1 MSQKI
6 ISRKLQF
13 EIMIRLLLMLS
24 LFAACAY
31 LARGEDSPASDN
43 ARLLAAVQAGQ
54 LDTVKELLKKGANPN
69 ADYGISLLS
78 IAIGAGNPEMLEVL
92 LKAGTKVDVP
102 VPGPPPPLNVAM
114 MASNGRVFDI
124 MMATHPTPSHDNSED
139 FYYNLYS
146 GLGANC
152 GHLQLLDLKLNP
164 KAGPALVE
172 FERRLGVLKRAGFDI
187 NAADEKT
194 GETILM
200 EMVEDHVALPVL
212 EKMVAAGANPTLR
225 NKAGKSSADLAA
237 DAKEMDVLRY
247 LDVDHSHAVL
257 LREHEIPVDSHFVGD
272 WSGDDDMQGLEMKAD
287 GSGFYASMAPFK
299 VAWKQSGDVASLE
312 LVPMKGSLPTGTT
325 LKGTAH
331 LTPDGKILK
340 LELIKTGS
348 PTWTEELSRTH
359 K

>member
-6 ISRKLQF
+6 ISRILQF
-13 EIMIRLLLMLS
+13 EIMIRILLMLS
-24 LFAACAY
+24 LFAACAC

-102 VPGPPPPLNVAM
+102 VPGPVPPLCVAM
-114 MASNGRVFDI
+114 MAANGRVFDI
-124 MMATHPTPSHDNSED
+124 MMATHPTPSHDNSEL
-139 FYYNLYS
+139 FYYQLYG
-146 GLGANC
+146 GLGANY
-152 GHLQLLDLKLNP
+152 GHLQFLDPKVNP
-164 KAGPALVE
+164 KAGSALAE
-172 FERRLGVLKRAGFDI
+172 LERRLGILKRAGFDI
-187 NAADEKT
+187 NAANEKT

-212 EKMVAAGANPTLR
+212 EKMVAAGANPVLR

-247 LDVDHSHAVL
+247 LDVDHSHAAL
-257 LREHEIPVDSHFVGD
+257 LLDHEIPAGSPFVGN
-272 WSGDDDMQGLEMKAD
+272 WSGNDDMEGVELKAD
-287 GSGFYASMAPFK
+287 GSGMFGSMGGAYN
-299 VAWKQSGDVASLE
+299 VAWKQSGDTASLE
-312 LVPMKGSLPTGTT
+312 MVPMIGNLPTGTT
-325 LKGTAH
+325 ITGTARI
-331 LTPDGKILK
+331 TAAGNLK
-340 LELIKTGS
+340 LEFVKTGS
-348 PTWTEELSRTH
+348 PAWSDELSRTR